1 LAEEALAPQ
10 SVSTGDALVMA
21 LFLAVAALVVLSTV
35 CKLLLA
41 FGWVPSS
48 RRSRLRRIIEF
59 TARAVG
65 GVRVTSGDGRGGRSA
80 PKGGGGSSGGGGA
93 SGDW

>member
-1 LAEEALAPQ
+1 M
-10 SVSTGDALVMA
+10 GDALMMA
-21 LFLAVAALVVLSTV
+21 LFLAVAALVVLSMV

-41 FGWVPSS
+41 FGWVPSPRS
-48 RRSRLRRIIEF
+48 SRLRRMIEF

-65 GVRVTSGDGRGGRSA
+65 GVRVTSGGGRGGRSTT
-80 PKGGGGSSGGGGA
+80 KGGGSSGGGGA